1 MAKRRMGI
9 IGFLLYL
16 CLCLLPSQAKAV
28 STTSAAEPI
37 SPTQNCTLTIAYGYD
52 GKAFADVPVKL
63 YKIADVSADFQ
74 YTLTASFRNSNLVLN
89 GVSAVSEWNVICT
102 TLESYIIANRIE
114 PDASSATNGEGRI
127 TFSAQKPGLYLA
139 IPGEVIQSDAHY
151 IFDSALIALPGLG
164 TDGKWQYQ
172 VTVTAKAEVL
182 PPISPDE
189 VTEFKVLKLW
199 KGDAGRKDRPKSV
212 EVEIFRNGISY
223 QTVVLSAENNWS
235 YSWNAPADNSEWL
248 VVERHIPS
256 GYAMTLEEK
265 EGSFVLT
272 NVRLTNPN
280 RPGNPPKTGDTSHIL
295 LYTVLMYVSGMAL
308 ILLGVTR
315 KRRRA

>member
-1 MAKRRMGI
+1 MGI
-9 IGFLLYL
+9 IGFLFCL
-16 CLCLLPSQAKAV
+16 CLCLLPSHVKAV

-74 YTLTASFRNSNLVLN
+74 YTLTSSFRNSNLVLN
-89 GVSAVSEWNVICT
+89 GVSAVSEWNVIRT
-102 TLESYIIANRIE
+102 TLESYIIANRIQ
-114 PDASSATNGEGRI
+114 PDASAVTNGEGRI
-127 TFSAQKPGLYLA
+127 TFSAQKPGMYLA
-139 IPGEVIQSDAHY
+139 VPGEVIQSDAHY
-151 IFDSALIALPGLG
+151 VFGSALIALPGLG
-164 TDGKWQYQ
+164 TDGKWQYEI
-172 VTVTAKAEVL
+172 TVTAKAEVL

-223 QTVVLSAENNWS
+223 QTVVLSAEKNWS
-235 YSWNAPADNSEWL
+235 YSWKAPADNSRWC
-248 VVERHIPS
+248 VMERNVPS
-256 GYAMTLEEK
+256 GYKPTVEK
-265 EGSFVLT
+265 KETSFILT
-272 NVRLTNPN
+272 NERHTDSPGNS
-280 RPGNPPKTGDTSHIL
+280 PGNPPKTGDTSHIL

-308 ILLGVTR
+308 ILLGVIR